1 MKIRLFNRDDIPR
14 ILALQQKSHEAA
26 HWIEADYEHLA
37 EDPGGKILVAELETM
52 DPPKILGFAAFHRIL
67 DEVELRNMA
76 VDPEHREQGVGK
88 ALLEDARER
97 LLKVGARRV
106 FLEVRASNKPALS
119 LYSSVGFGLH
129 SLRKGFYHD
138 PDDDAYVLA
147 LELYPPTVLPP
158 L

>member
-1 MKIRLFNRDDIPR
+1 MKIRLFSKDDVPA
-14 ILALQQKSHEAA
+14 ILALQQRSPEAA
-26 HWIEADYEHLA
+26 HWTEADYERLA

-52 DPPKILGFAAFHRIL
+52 DPPKVLGFAAFHRIL

-97 LLKVGARRV
+97 LLKAGARRV

-119 LYSSVGFGLH
+119 LYCSVGFALH
-129 SLRKGFYHD
+129 SLRKGYYHD

-147 LELYPPTVLPP
+147 LELYPPTVLSP

>member
-1 MKIRLFNRDDIPR
+1 MRIRLFARDDLHWL
-14 ILALQQKSHEAA
+14 LALQQRSPEAA
-26 HWIEADYEHLA
+26 HWAAGDYERLA
-37 EDPGGKILVAELETM
+37 EDPGGLILVAELETM
-52 DPPKILGFAAFHRIL
+52 DPPKLLGFAAFHRVL

-76 VDPEHREQGVGK
+76 VDPEHREQGIGK
-88 ALLEDARER
+88 ALLEDARDR
-97 LLKVGARRV
+97 LRKVGAKRV

-119 LYSSVGFGLH
+119 LYYSVGFALH
-129 SLRKGFYHD
+129 SLRKGYYHD

>member
-1 MKIRLFNRDDIPR
+1 MKIRLFNRDDIAA
-14 ILALQQKSHEAA
+14 IFALQQKNPQAA
-26 HWIEADYEHLA
+26 RWTGADYGSLA

-97 LLKVGARRV
+97 LLKEGAKRV
-106 FLEVRASNKPALS
+106 FLEVRTSNKPALS

-129 SLRKGFYHD
+129 SLRKGYYHD

>member
-1 MKIRLFNRDDIPR
+1 MKIRLFNKDDIPW
-14 ILALQQKSHEAA
+14 ILAVQQKSSEAA
-26 HWIEADYEHLA
+26 HWTEGDYKHLA

-88 ALLEDARER
+88 ALLADARER
-97 LLKVGARRV
+97 LLKAGAKRV
-106 FLEVRASNKPALS
+106 FLEVRASNKPALL
-119 LYSSVGFGLH
+119 LYCSVGFGLH
-129 SLRKGFYHD
+129 SLRKGYYRD
-138 PDDDAYVLA
+138 PDEDAYVLA
-147 LELYPPTVLPP
+147 LELYPPTVLPR